1 MHFCITAEQLKA
13 ALKDIEAAEA
23 NGFHHCLAVFR
34 MASAGRM
41 LDQNRAE
48 YSDMIEKAHP
58 TDGRLVWG
66 RFQGVTRR
74 NRFEGGG
81 LVPISEAN
89 ETSSATG
96 GAQPPS
102 KS

>member
-1 MHFCITAEQLKA
+1 MDFVITAEQLRV
-13 ALKDIEAAEA
+13 ALKEIEAAEA

-34 MASAGRM
+34 MSTAGPM

-58 TDGRLVWG
+58 TDGRLDWG

-74 NRFEGGG
+74 HRFESGE

-89 ETSSATG
+89 DKHQATRG
-96 GAQPPS
+96 V
-102 KS
+102 

>member
-1 MHFCITAEQLKA
+1 MDFVITAEQLRA
-13 ALKDIEAAEA
+13 ALKDIESAEA
-23 NGFHHCLAVFR
+23 HGFHHCLAVFR

-58 TDGRLVWG
+58 TDGRLDWG

-74 NRFEGGG
+74 NRFKGGK

-89 ETSSATG
+89 EKS
-96 GAQPPS
+96 PPVGE
-102 KS
+102 K

>member
-1 MHFCITAEQLKA
+1 MEFVITAEQLRA

-23 NGFHHCLAVFR
+23 NGFNHCLAVFR
-34 MASAGRM
+34 MATAGRM

-58 TDGRLVWG
+58 TDGRLDWG

-74 NRFEGGG
+74 HRFKGGK

-89 ETSSATG
+89 DQSPSVGATG
-96 GAQPPS
+96 TDHE
-102 KS
+102 